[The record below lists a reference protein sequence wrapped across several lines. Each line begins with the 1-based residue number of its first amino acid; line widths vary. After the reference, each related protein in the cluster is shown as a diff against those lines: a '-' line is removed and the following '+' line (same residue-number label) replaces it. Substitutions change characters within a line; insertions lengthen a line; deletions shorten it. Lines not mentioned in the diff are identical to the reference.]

1 MKKAIFLDRD
11 GVLSKVL
18 IKDKK
23 SFAPTTLKNFKLFS
37 YSATSVKQL
46 KLAGFK
52 VIVVTNQP
60 DVGKKLLSKLTLNKM
75 HNQLKKKTNVDK
87 IYSCIHQQNENCLC
101 RKPKPGMILKA
112 ARKYNIDLKKSFLI
126 GDRASDIEAGRKAK
140 CRTIFLNK
148 NYEEKFPTHQE
159 ATFCNLKEAT
169 SYILNL
175 KKENKIKLN
184 VKN

>member
-1 MKKAIFLDRD
+1 
-11 GVLSKVL
+11 
-18 IKDKK
+18 
-23 SFAPTTLKNFKLFS
+23 
-37 YSATSVKQL
+37 
-46 KLAGFK
+46 
-52 VIVVTNQP
+52 
-60 DVGKKLLSKLTLNKM
+60 
-75 HNQLKKKTNVDK
+75 
-87 IYSCIHQQNENCLC
+87 
-101 RKPKPGMILKA
+101 MILKA

-148 NYEEKFPTHQE
+148 NYKEKFPTHQE